1 MAENGLS
8 QIGGRLPERLKGT
21 DCKSVGYAYVGSNPT
36 PPTVRLPPHFLPA
49 FEIHDRAGVSLSGGD
64 RIWSGG
70 VDASGVMR
78 STDCLAPGYEEC
90 GCSSMVEQQP
100 SKLNT
105 RVRFPSP
112 AFPRHCCCS
121 SVGRALPC
129 QGRCREFESRHPL
142 SP

>member
-36 PPTVRLPPHFLPA
+36 PPIACRFRKIERQQSRKVVCMA
-49 FEIHDRAGVSLSGGD
+49 RALHVTG
-64 RIWSGG
+64 RK
-70 VDASGVMR
+70 
-78 STDCLAPGYEEC
+78 YC

-112 AFPRHCCCS
+112 ALLT
-121 SVGRALPC
+121 VL
-129 QGRCREFESRHPL
+129 L
-142 SP
+142 